1 MDFTVHKKIP
11 QTKANYS
18 SNNMEL
24 AYTFAKEIHKELN
37 DLLKAIVLFG
47 SAARQKEGTNDI
59 DILLIV
65 DDVSMRLTPELTQA
79 YRIIVEKTVVKVSPK
94 IHVTSMKFTS
104 FWEYMKAGDPIA
116 VNILRDG
123 YALLDTGFFDPLQAL
138 LYQGR
143 IKPSLETMWAYYN
156 RAPRTLENSKR
167 RIVEATLDLYWAVI
181 DAGHA
186 ALMAINEVP
195 PSPEHVADLL
205 EQKLV
210 SKKKIDRKLP
220 WTMRKFYALSK
231 KITSGQ
237 IKEISG
243 EEYDKLHAEAKHFV
257 QSMEKF
263 IRSLE

>member
-11 QTKANYS
+11 QSKGKYS
-18 SNNMEL
+18 SNNLDL
-24 AYTFAKEIHKELN
+24 AYSFSKEIHKELN

-47 SAARQKEGTNDI
+47 SVARQKEGTHDI

-65 DDVSMRLTPELTQA
+65 DDVSIRLTPEMTQA
-79 YRIIVEKTVVKVSPK
+79 YRIIVEKTVQKISPK

-104 FWEYMKAGDPIA
+104 FWEYMKTGDPIA

-123 YALLDTGFFDPLQAL
+123 YAILDTGFFDPLQQL
-138 LYQGR
+138 LFQGR
-143 IKPSLETMWAYYN
+143 IRPSLETMWAYYN
-156 RAPRTLENSKR
+156 RAPRSLENSKR
-167 RIVEATLDLYWAVI
+167 KILDATIDLYWAVI

-210 SKKKIDRKLP
+210 NHKKIDKKLP

-237 IKEISG
+237 LTEIKG
-243 EEYDKLHAEAKHFV
+243 AEYEKLYIEAKHFV
-257 QSMEKF
+257 DEMEKF
-263 IRSLE
+263 IRSL

>member
-1 MDFTVHKKIP
+1 MDFSVHKKVP
-11 QTKANYS
+11 QTKSNYS
-18 SNNMEL
+18 ANNL
-24 AYTFAKEIHKELN
+24 DIAYAFSKEIHKELN

-47 SAARQKEGTNDI
+47 SAARQKEGTHDI

-79 YRIIVEKTVVKVSPK
+79 YRIVVEKTSQKVSPK
-94 IHVTSMKFTS
+94 LHITSMKFTT

-116 VNILRDG
+116 INILRDG

-138 LYQGR
+138 LAQGR

-156 RAPRTLENSKR
+156 RAPRTLDYSKKK
-167 RIVEATLDLYWAVI
+167 IMEATLDLYWAVI
-181 DAGHA
+181 DSAHA
-186 ALMAINEVP
+186 ALMAVHEVP

-210 SKKKIDRKLP
+210 KNKKINKKHP

-231 KITSGQ
+231 KITTGTISE
-237 IKEISG
+237 IKG
-243 EEYDKLHAEAKHFV
+243 AEYDKLYVEAKEFV
-257 QSMEKF
+257 SDMEKF
-263 IRSLE
+263 IRTQ

>member
-1 MDFTVHKKIP
+1 MDFTVHKKVP
-11 QTKANYS
+11 QSKGNYS
-18 SNNMEL
+18 SSNIDL
-24 AYTFAKEIHKELN
+24 AYSFSKEIHKELN

-47 SAARQKEGTNDI
+47 SAAQKKEDVHDI

-79 YRIIVEKTVVKVSPK
+79 YRIIVEKTVQKISPK

-116 VNILRDG
+116 INILRDG
-123 YALLDTGFFDPLQAL
+123 YAILDTGFFDPLQSL
-138 LYQGR
+138 LAQGR

-156 RAPRTLENSKR
+156 RAPKTLEYSR
-167 RIVEATLDLYWAVI
+167 RRLVDATVDLYWAVI

-195 PSPEHVADLL
+195 PSPEHVADIL

-210 SKKKIDRKLP
+210 NTKKIDKKHP

-231 KITSGQ
+231 KISSGH
-237 IKEISG
+237 IKEVSG
-243 EEYDKLHAEAKHFV
+243 PEYEKLYKEANGFV
-257 QSMEKF
+257 EAMEKF
-263 IRSLE
+263 IRSL